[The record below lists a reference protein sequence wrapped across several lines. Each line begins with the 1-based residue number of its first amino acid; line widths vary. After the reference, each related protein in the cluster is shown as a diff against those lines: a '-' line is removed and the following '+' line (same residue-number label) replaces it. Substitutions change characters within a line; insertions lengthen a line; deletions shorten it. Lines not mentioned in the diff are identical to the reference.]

1 MSTEPLIRIAPSV
14 LDADFG
20 RLADQIALV
29 EAAGAD
35 ALHLDV
41 MDGHLV
47 PNLSLGVPV
56 VAGIARHTDL
66 FLDTHLM
73 ITDPGKY
80 AQAFVDAGAG
90 SVTFHIEAVPEPRG
104 LIKQI
109 RDLGAKVGVSLNP
122 GTPVE
127 DVLGVV
133 ADVDI
138 VLVMTVWPGFGGQQF
153 ITDCLKKIE
162 VLADQ
167 MDDDQWLEVDGG
179 INAETAALAVAA
191 GADTLV
197 AGSAIFGAADP
208 GQALQTLRRAAQRA
222 QAEAEQKA

>member
-127 DVLGVV
+127 TLDNLMDL
-133 ADVDI
+133 ADLI
-138 VLVMTVWPGFGGQQF
+138 LVMSVNPGFGGQSF
-153 ITDCLKKIE
+153 IASQLKKIE
-162 VLADQ
+162 
-167 MDDDQWLEVDGG
+167 
-179 INAETAALAVAA
+179 AVA
-191 GADTLV
+191 TR
-197 AGSAIFGAADP
+197 IAAS
-208 GQALQTLRRAAQRA
+208 GR
-222 QAEAEQKA
+222 